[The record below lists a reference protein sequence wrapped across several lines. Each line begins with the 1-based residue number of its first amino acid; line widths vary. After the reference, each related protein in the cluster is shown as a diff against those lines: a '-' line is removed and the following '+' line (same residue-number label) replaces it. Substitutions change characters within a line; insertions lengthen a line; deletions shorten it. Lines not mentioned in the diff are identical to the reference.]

1 MSLKVVNLDERRS
14 KPDVKEITDSLNSL
28 YDNYERRGQSAVDT
42 SLIMISY
49 AYAELLG
56 KIGDEPACVKAL
68 YEIMAK
74 YSKNDNSIF
83 KILFLG
89 EE

>member
-1 MSLKVVNLDERRS
+1 
-14 KPDVKEITDSLNSL
+14 
-28 YDNYERRGQSAVDT
+28 
-42 SLIMISY
+42 MISY